1 MSLSSALSIA
11 MSGLR
16 ANQAALSIV
25 SGNVAN
31 ANTPG
36 YVSQTLVQD
45 QIVSGSTGSGVRVI
59 GVNRTLDTYVQ
70 SQLRTENAGGAY
82 ADQIANV
89 LGQLQSVYGTPGDD
103 GTLEAAYNN
112 FTSALQALS
121 ASSGNTAAQ
130 SSVLNAAQALAQQ
143 LNSTTGGIQTLRSNA
158 EKDLSVS
165 VTQANDAMQQ
175 IAQINQ
181 KLQSMDS
188 QDPAAATLMDQRDT
202 AIDQL
207 SKLMDIRAV
216 TDGTNQTSIFT
227 TSGIQLV
234 GGVQA
239 STLTFNAQS
248 SLTASSQWNA
258 DPAKSSVG
266 TIICQ
271 LPNGAKIDMIATQGI
286 NSGQIAADV
295 QLRDKTLVQAQNQID
310 QMAATLSSAL
320 SDVTTSGE
328 PFSAGASS
336 GFDTDLSNVL
346 PGNSFNVTYT
356 DSGNVSHTVTVVR
369 VDDPTALPIPNTASN
384 PNDKVI
390 GVNFSGGLGSIISQ
404 LNTQIGGAAN
414 LTFSASVPPS
424 ALGLRVTGTGGS
436 TVTATSTTTTMQS
449 LTSGNP
455 QLPLFTDRA
464 SLYTGAITGTASQ
477 ITGLAGRIQ
486 VNAALLADPSKLTVY
501 STSPAT
507 PAGDTTRA
515 DFLYDQLTSAT
526 FSYSPNTG
534 LGAAAAPFKGTLP
547 SFLQQFVSV
556 QSNAATT
563 ARQVAQGQ
571 DVVVN
576 TLQEKFNAK
585 AGVNIDTEMTNLISL
600 QNSYA
605 ANAHVMSV
613 VQSMMQTLL
622 QAQV

>member
-36 YVSQTLVQD
+36 YVAQTLNQD
-45 QIVSGSTGSGVRVI
+45 EIISGSTGSGVRVI

-89 LGQLQSVYGTPGDD
+89 LGQLQNVYGTPGND
-103 GTLEAAYNN
+103 GTLENAYNN

-121 ASSGNTAAQ
+121 ASSGNQSAQ

-143 LNSTTGGIQTLRSNA
+143 LNATTSGIQTLRSNA
-158 EKDLSVS
+158 EQDMSVS
-165 VTQANDAMQQ
+165 VTQANAAMQQ
-175 IAQINQ
+175 IAQLNQ
-181 KLQSMDS
+181 KLQGMSA

-202 AIDQL
+202 AVDQL

-216 TDGTNQTSIFT
+216 TDGANQTSVFT

-234 GGVQA
+234 GSVQA

-248 SLTASSQWNA
+248 SLTANSQWNA
-258 DPAKSSVG
+258 DPSKSTVG
-266 TIICQ
+266 TIMCQ
-271 LPNGAKIDMIATQGI
+271 LPNGAKIDMIASQSI
-286 NSGQIAADV
+286 NSGQIAADI
-295 QLRDKTLVQAQNQID
+295 QLRDKTLVQAQNQVD
-310 QMAATLSSAL
+310 QMAATLATSL
-320 SDVTTSGE
+320 SNTTT
-328 PFSAGASS
+328 AGTAVAGPPS
-336 GFDTDLSNVL
+336 GFDTDLSSVL
-346 PGNSFNVTYT
+346 PGNSFNVSYT
-356 DSGNVSHTVTVVR
+356 DSSNVQHNITVVR

-390 GVNFSGGLGSIISQ
+390 GVNFSGGIGSIVSQ
-404 LNTQIGGAAN
+404 LNSQLGSSAH
-414 LTFSASVPPS
+414 LTFSASGSQLRAVDDGS
-424 ALGLRVTGTGGS
+424 GLS
-436 TVTATSTTTTMQS
+436 TVNAASTTTTVTS
-449 LTSGNP
+449 LTSGSP
-455 QLPLFTDRA
+455 QLPFFTDRA
-464 SLYTGAITGTASQ
+464 SFYTGAITGAASQ

-486 VNAALLADPSKLTVY
+486 VNAALLADPSKLTTY

-507 PAGDTTRA
+507 PAGDTTRS
-515 DFLYDQLTSAT
+515 DFIYDQLTSAT

-534 LGAAAAPFKGTLP
+534 LGATAAPFKGTLP

-556 QSNAATT
+556 QSSAATT
-563 ARQVAQGQ
+563 AQQVAQGQ

-576 TLQEKFNAK
+576 TLQQKFNTK
-585 AGVNIDTEMTNLISL
+585 SGVNIDTEMTNLISL

>member
-45 QIVSGSTGSGVRVI
+45 QIVTGDTGSGVRVI

-89 LGQLQSVYGTPGDD
+89 LGQLQNVYGTPGND

-143 LNSTTGGIQTLRSNA
+143 LNATTSGIQTLRSNA
-158 EKDLSVS
+158 EQDLSVS
-165 VTQANDAMQQ
+165 VTQANAAMAQ
-175 IAQINQ
+175 IAQLNQ
-181 KLQSMDS
+181 KLQSMS
-188 QDPAAATLMDQRDT
+188 AQDPAAATLMDQRDS
-202 AIDQL
+202 AVDQL
-207 SKLMDIRAV
+207 SRLMDIRAV
-216 TDGTNQTSIFT
+216 TDGANQTSVFT

-239 STLTFNAQS
+239 SKLSFNAQS

-258 DPAKSSVG
+258 DPSKSSVG
-266 TIICQ
+266 TVICQ
-271 LPNGAKIDMIATQGI
+271 LPNGAKIDMIASQGI

-295 QLRDKTLVQAQNQID
+295 QLRDKTLVQAQNQVD
-310 QMAATLSSAL
+310 QMAATLASAVP
-320 SDVTTSGE
+320 DVTTGGT
-328 PFSAGASS
+328 PVAGPPS

-356 DSGNVSHTVTVVR
+356 DSSNVSHTVTVVR
-369 VDDPTALPIPNTASN
+369 VDDPTALPIPNTASD
-384 PNDKVI
+384 PNDMVI
-390 GVNFSGGLGSIISQ
+390 GVNFSGGLASIVSQ
-404 LNTQIGGAAN
+404 LNTQVGGSAH
-414 LTFSASVPPS
+414 LTFSASGSLLRAVDDGSS
-424 ALGLRVTGTGGS
+424 AS
-436 TVTATSTTTTMQS
+436 IVTAANTTTTTQS
-449 LTSGNP
+449 LASGNP
-455 QLPLFTDRA
+455 QLPFFTDRA
-464 SLYTGAITGTASQ
+464 SLYTGAITSTASQ

-501 STSPAT
+501 STSPVT
-507 PAGDTTRA
+507 PAGDTTRS

-526 FSYSPNTG
+526 YTYSPNTG

-556 QSNAATT
+556 QSSAATT
-563 ARQVAQGQ
+563 AKQVAQGQ

-585 AGVNIDTEMTNLISL
+585 AGVNIDTEMTNLIAL

-605 ANAHVMSV
+605 ANAHVMTV
-613 VQSMMQTLL
+613 VQTMMQTLL
-622 QAQV
+622 QAQL

>member
-1 MSLSSALSIA
+1 

-36 YVSQTLVQD
+36 YVAQTLVQD
-45 QIVSGSTGSGVRVI
+45 QIVTGSTGSGVRVI
-59 GVNRTLDTYVQ
+59 GVDRTLDTYVQ

-89 LGQLQSVYGTPGDD
+89 LGQLQNVYGTPGND
-103 GTLEAAYNN
+103 GTLENALNN

-143 LNSTTGGIQTLRSNA
+143 LNATTSGIQTLRSNA
-158 EKDLSVS
+158 EQDLSVS
-165 VTQANDAMQQ
+165 VSQANAAMAQ

-181 KLQSMDS
+181 KLQGMSA
-188 QDPAAATLMDQRDT
+188 QDPAAATLMDQRDS
-202 AIDQL
+202 AVDQL
-207 SKLMDIRAV
+207 SRLMDIRAV
-216 TDGTNQTSIFT
+216 TDGANQTSVFT

-239 STLTFNAQS
+239 STLSFNAQS

-258 DPAKSSVG
+258 DPGKSSVG

-271 LPNGAKIDMIATQGI
+271 LPNGAKIDMIATQSI

-295 QLRDKTLVQAQNQID
+295 QLRDKTLVQAQNQVD
-310 QMAATLSSAL
+310 QMAATLASAL
-320 SDVTTSGE
+320 SDVTTSGTKT
-328 PFSAGASS
+328 AGPPVSYA
-336 GFDTDLSNVL
+336 TDLTNVL

-356 DSGNVSHTVTVVR
+356 DSSNVQHNVTVVR
-369 VDDPTALPIPNTASN
+369 VDDPTARPIPNTASN

-390 GVNFSGGLGSIISQ
+390 GVDFSGDAASVAAQLSAALGSSNLNFSGVGMSLQVTS
-404 LNTQIGGAAN
+404 TAA
-414 LTFSASVPPS
+414 
-424 ALGLRVTGTGGS
+424 S
-436 TVTATSTTTTMQS
+436 TVNAASTTTTVQS
-449 LTSGNP
+449 LASGNP
-455 QLPLFTDRA
+455 QLPFFTDRA

-486 VNAALLADPSKLTVY
+486 VNAKLLADPSKLTVY
-501 STSPAT
+501 STSLVT
-507 PAGDTTRA
+507 PAGDTTRS
-515 DFLYDQLTSAT
+515 DFIFDQLTSAT
-526 FSYSPNTG
+526 YTYSPNTG

-556 QSNAATT
+556 QSSAATT
-563 ARQVAQGQ
+563 AKQVAQGQ

-585 AGVNIDTEMTNLISL
+585 AGVNIDTEMTNLIAL

-622 QAQV
+622 QAQI

>member
-36 YVSQTLVQD
+36 YVAQTLIQD
-45 QIVSGSTGSGVRVI
+45 QMATGSTGSGVRVI
-59 GVNRTLDTYVQ
+59 GVERTLDTYVQ

-89 LGQLQSVYGTPGDD
+89 LGQLQNVYGTPGND

-130 SSVLNAAQALAQQ
+130 FSVLNAAQALAQQ
-143 LNSTTGGIQTLRSNA
+143 LNATTDGIQTLRSNA
-158 EKDLSVS
+158 EQDLSVS
-165 VTQANDAMQQ
+165 VSQANAAMQQ
-175 IAQINQ
+175 IAAINQ
-181 KLQSMDS
+181 KLQGMSA
-188 QDPAAATLMDQRDT
+188 QDPAAATLMDQRDS

-207 SKLMDIRAV
+207 SGLMDIRAV
-216 TDGTNQTSIFT
+216 TDGANQTSVFT

-234 GGVQA
+234 GGVQV
-239 STLTFNAQS
+239 STLSFNAQS
-248 SLTASSQWNA
+248 SLTANSQWNA
-258 DPAKSSVG
+258 DPNKSSVG

-271 LPNGAKIDMIATQGI
+271 LPNGAKIDMIASQGI

-295 QLRDKTLVQAQNQID
+295 QLRDKMLVQAQNQVD
-310 QMAATLSSAL
+310 QMAATLASAL
-320 SDVTTSGE
+320 SDVTTGGTE
-328 PFSAGASS
+328 AAGPPSS
-336 GFDTDLSNVL
+336 FTSDLTNVL
-346 PGNSFNVTYT
+346 PGNSLNITYT
-356 DSGNVSHTVTVVR
+356 DSSNVSHTVTVVR
-369 VDDPTALPIPNTASN
+369 VDDPTARPIPDTASN

-390 GVNFSGGLGSIISQ
+390 GIDFSGGAASVAAQLSAVLGSSH
-404 LNTQIGGAAN
+404 
-414 LTFSASVPPS
+414 LTFSAS
-424 ALGLRVTGTGGS
+424 GS
-436 TVTATSTTTTMQS
+436 SLTVTSSGSATVNETSTTMTTPS
-449 LTSGNP
+449 LASGNP
-455 QLPLFTDRA
+455 QLPFFTDRA
-464 SLYTGAITGTASQ
+464 SLYTGAITGAASQ

-501 STSPAT
+501 NTSPLT
-507 PAGDTTRA
+507 PAGDTTRS
-515 DFLYDQLTSAT
+515 DFLFDQLTSAT
-526 FSYSPNTG
+526 FSYAPNTG
-534 LGAAAAPFKGTLP
+534 LGSTAAPFKGTLP

-556 QSNAATT
+556 QSSAATT
-563 ARQVAQGQ
+563 AKQVAQGQ
-571 DVVVN
+571 DIVVN
-576 TLQEKFNAK
+576 TLQEKFNAR
-585 AGVNIDTEMTNLISL
+585 AGVNIDTEMTNLIAL

-622 QAQV
+622 QAQL

>member
-36 YVSQTLVQD
+36 YVAQTLIQHQTATGD
-45 QIVSGSTGSGVRVI
+45 TGSGVRVI
-59 GVNRTLDTYVQ
+59 GVERSLDTHVQ

-89 LGQLQSVYGTPGDD
+89 LGQLQNVYGTPGND
-103 GTLEAAYNN
+103 GTLEAAYNRL
-112 FTSALQALS
+112 TSALQALS

-143 LNSTTGGIQTLRSNA
+143 LNATTNGIQTLRSNA
-158 EKDLSVS
+158 EQDLSMSVS
-165 VTQANDAMQQ
+165 QANAAMQQ
-175 IAQINQ
+175 IAQLNQ
-181 KLQSMDS
+181 KLQSLS
-188 QDPAAATLMDQRDT
+188 THDPAAATLMDQRDA

-216 TDGTNQTSIFT
+216 TDGANQTSVFT

-248 SLTASSQWNA
+248 SLTANSQWNA
-258 DPAKSSVG
+258 DPNKSSVG

-271 LPNGAKIDMIATQGI
+271 LPNGAKIDMIASQGI
-286 NSGQIAADV
+286 NSGQIAADL
-295 QLRDKTLVQAQNQID
+295 QLRDKTLVQAQNQVD

-320 SDVTTSGE
+320 SDVTTGGT
-328 PFSAGASS
+328 PAAGPPSS
-336 GFDTDLSNVL
+336 FTSDLSNVL
-346 PGNSFNVTYT
+346 PGNSLDITYT
-356 DSGNVSHTVTVVR
+356 DSGNVSHTITIVR
-369 VDDPTALPIPNTASN
+369 VDDAGARPIPNTASN
-384 PNDKVI
+384 PNDQVI
-390 GVNFSGGLGSIISQ
+390 GIDFSGGAASVATQLSAVLGSSH
-404 LNTQIGGAAN
+404 
-414 LTFSASVPPS
+414 LTFSAS
-424 ALGLRVTGTGGS
+424 GS
-436 TVTATSTTTTMQS
+436 SLTVTSSGSATVNETSTTTTTPS
-449 LTSGNP
+449 LASGNP
-455 QLPLFTDRA
+455 QLPFFTDRA
-464 SLYTGAITGTASQ
+464 SLYTGAITATGSQ

-501 STSPAT
+501 STSPMT
-507 PAGDTTRA
+507 PAGDTTRS
-515 DFLYDQLTSAT
+515 DFLFDELTSAT
-526 FSYSPNTG
+526 FSYAPNTG
-534 LGAAAAPFKGTLP
+534 LGSATAPFTGTLP

-563 ARQVAQGQ
+563 AKQVAQGQ
-571 DVVVN
+571 DIVVN
-576 TLQEKFNAK
+576 TLQEKFNAR
-585 AGVNIDTEMTNLISL
+585 AGVNIDTEMTNLIAL

-622 QAQV
+622 QAQL